1 MLIDVKNKSPGS
13 DKKGQLP
20 KAEVKVNDI
29 PVNALI
35 DSGCVGDFISVDF
48 VKKYGIKMY
57 PTDPKVL
64 VTATKTNS
72 YSSLL
77 GQISVNFRYQHI
89 NEDRKIGVLDLN
101 TQDLILGIPF
111 LEDHQPEIDWISKSL
126 KFSNQDKKKTY
137 NELDK
142 EVNLQTSKR
151 KSVDYIKDI
160 EDRKRIEDLEHVE
173 KGNSGNNEI
182 DVNLI
187 EFEVF
192 EKEIKRNNKVELV
205 MINELKEKVEINHLD
220 NNFGKVED
228 QGYLVG
234 DGKLKELI
242 HKYDEVFPV
251 ELPKELPPRR
261 LIEHE
266 IKVDSQTKP
275 PSKPPYRLSFIEQE
289 ELKKQL
295 QILSDSK
302 LIRPSASPFGSPVLF
317 AKKKSGELRMCVDF
331 RALNNITVKNRY
343 PLPRIDDML
352 DQLSNATVFSK
363 LDLTS
368 GYWQVRVKDEDIAK
382 TAFTTKYGHY
392 EFMVMPF
399 GLCNAPATFQYLMN
413 SIFQEFLDKFVVVY
427 LDDIMVYSRNIEEHL
442 HHLELVFKKL
452 KENRLYVKL
461 KKCEF
466 LKSSVEYLGHIV
478 GNNSIKP
485 DTNKVEAI
493 QQWPVPKDSKEVM
506 SFMGLA
512 NFYRKFVKDFSN
524 ITVPLTNIMGK
535 KSKFYWGNDQE
546 IAFKQ
551 IKEALSSQPVLKL
564 PSRLGRFRVHTDA
577 SEYAIGAVLEQEDL
591 EYKNI
596 KPVAYFSMKLHG
608 AQVRYATHIKELY
621 AIVKSLENWRQYL
634 EGSQFDVFTDHYS
647 LQFLRSQPSLTK
659 LQARWVEKLSE
670 FDFQLFHKP
679 GRTNVVADALS
690 RKPQINFIDLARI
703 SVGLQD
709 KLKVEYLEDGYFK
722 EIYNRLR
729 SGNSNEDESI
739 KHYKIINDILIYSV
753 IIGDEEERVCL
764 PKGEVRNKVLFDYH
778 DSKVS
783 GHMGFIRTYE
793 IIHRYFYWPGMGK
806 EIKNYVKRCTR
817 CQQIKSSNQRPQ
829 GLLQPLQIPNRK
841 WQRVSMDF
849 IVHLPITK
857 NGFDS
862 IWVVVDYLSKRAHL
876 IPTRTNVNA
885 KEVAKLYIENI
896 FKLHGVPDVIVSDR
910 DSKFI
915 SSFWKSF
922 HSIMGTK
929 LALSTA
935 NHAQTDGQ
943 TERINRTLEQ
953 ILRLYVNSS
962 HDDWDSILPFAEFA
976 YNDTV
981 SAATG
986 LTPFEIDTGQH
997 PSRTGFS
1004 PQNGGN
1010 RDAKNFVDKVKVFS
1024 NIAKDAIQKS
1034 QEYQV
1039 KYANQYRREVQF
1051 KIGDFVMVHKS
1062 AFTFNV
1068 PKLGP
1073 VWFGP
1078 YKVLDRYK
1086 TSFRLAIPKE
1096 SKMHPVVHASHL
1108 KLHYNPISTQPHRTY
1123 QVHPVRLEE

>member
-151 KSVDYIKDI
+151 KSVDYTKDI

-368 GYWQVRVKDEDIAK
+368 GY
-382 TAFTTKYGHY
+382 
-392 EFMVMPF
+392 
-399 GLCNAPATFQYLMN
+399 
-413 SIFQEFLDKFVVVY
+413 
-427 LDDIMVYSRNIEEHL
+427 
-442 HHLELVFKKL
+442 
-452 KENRLYVKL
+452 
-461 KKCEF
+461 
-466 LKSSVEYLGHIV
+466 
-478 GNNSIKP
+478 
-485 DTNKVEAI
+485 
-493 QQWPVPKDSKEVM
+493 
-506 SFMGLA
+506 
-512 NFYRKFVKDFSN
+512 
-524 ITVPLTNIMGK
+524 
-535 KSKFYWGNDQE
+535 
-546 IAFKQ
+546 
-551 IKEALSSQPVLKL
+551 
-564 PSRLGRFRVHTDA
+564 
-577 SEYAIGAVLEQEDL
+577 
-591 EYKNI
+591 
-596 KPVAYFSMKLHG
+596 
-608 AQVRYATHIKELY
+608 
-621 AIVKSLENWRQYL
+621 
-634 EGSQFDVFTDHYS
+634 
-647 LQFLRSQPSLTK
+647 
-659 LQARWVEKLSE
+659 
-670 FDFQLFHKP
+670 
-679 GRTNVVADALS
+679 
-690 RKPQINFIDLARI
+690 
-703 SVGLQD
+703 
-709 KLKVEYLEDGYFK
+709 
-722 EIYNRLR
+722 
-729 SGNSNEDESI
+729 
-739 KHYKIINDILIYSV
+739 
-753 IIGDEEERVCL
+753 
-764 PKGEVRNKVLFDYH
+764 
-778 DSKVS
+778 
-783 GHMGFIRTYE
+783 
-793 IIHRYFYWPGMGK
+793 
-806 EIKNYVKRCTR
+806 
-817 CQQIKSSNQRPQ
+817 
-829 GLLQPLQIPNRK
+829 
-841 WQRVSMDF
+841 
-849 IVHLPITK
+849 
-857 NGFDS
+857 
-862 IWVVVDYLSKRAHL
+862 
-876 IPTRTNVNA
+876 
-885 KEVAKLYIENI
+885 
-896 FKLHGVPDVIVSDR
+896 
-910 DSKFI
+910 
-915 SSFWKSF
+915 
-922 HSIMGTK
+922 
-929 LALSTA
+929 
-935 NHAQTDGQ
+935 
-943 TERINRTLEQ
+943 
-953 ILRLYVNSS
+953 
-962 HDDWDSILPFAEFA
+962 
-976 YNDTV
+976 
-981 SAATG
+981 
-986 LTPFEIDTGQH
+986 
-997 PSRTGFS
+997 
-1004 PQNGGN
+1004 
-1010 RDAKNFVDKVKVFS
+1010 
-1024 NIAKDAIQKS
+1024 
-1034 QEYQV
+1034 
-1039 KYANQYRREVQF
+1039 
-1051 KIGDFVMVHKS
+1051 
-1062 AFTFNV
+1062 
-1068 PKLGP
+1068 
-1073 VWFGP
+1073 
-1078 YKVLDRYK
+1078 
-1086 TSFRLAIPKE
+1086 
-1096 SKMHPVVHASHL
+1096 
-1108 KLHYNPISTQPHRTY
+1108 
-1123 QVHPVRLEE
+1123 